1 MKIFW
6 NGKLLRQVY
15 PHASRWQM
23 FKFYFKRTMRQAKIV
38 TAGLVVMAIAFGI
51 LREVYPNTVYAV
63 QEKIVQVP
71 ADAPVLDRIANCE
84 SKGKQLNAKGEVI
97 VNVNTNG
104 TVDVG
109 KYQINMSA
117 GHVKEMAK
125 LGFNPL
131 TEEGNEAYAKY
142 LYQNVGTGP
151 WSSSSKCWGK

>member
-1 MKIFW
+1 
-6 NGKLLRQVY
+6 
-15 PHASRWQM
+15 
-23 FKFYFKRTMRQAKIV
+23 MRQAKIV